1 MRAQD
6 NIYDSSDTRELLN
19 PTFTEASTRANINS
33 GESHKTIL
41 GKIKK
46 WFSSLGDLAF
56 LNKGTGS
63 AKFLREDGTWQT
75 DNNTTY
81 TFTSGTNKFT
91 VKPSSG
97 DAFDVTV
104 TPSITNNITGS
115 GTSGYIAKFNGS
127 ATITNGPAF
136 GSDTTKYLRNDGSWV
151 KPPNDNTTY
160 SFSTGDGNGQI
171 KITPSSGSAY
181 NISVKGLGNL
191 AYISKDSST
200 SHYLRGDGSWVTPP
214 DTDTKVDNTVW
225 QSDYLG
231 AKHKRSTADDYFGF
245 RKNDGTTT
253 AYITYENGNIATP
266 GTLAANGGI
275 TTTGNVTSQGDIGAN
290 RLFTKSRLYF
300 GDGGGLGNI
309 RIKSNGYPCFTN
321 GGGEDFPIV
330 VGDGSHIYKLT
341 WNGSR
346 LGLYIDNVGQ
356 GWFNMN

>member
-1 MRAQD
+1 MRTQD
-6 NIYDSSDTRELLN
+6 NIYDSSDVRELLN

-33 GESHKTIL
+33 GESHKTIF

-56 LNKGTGS
+56 INKGSGTKKYLREDGSWQTLGDLAYLNKGTGS
-63 AKFLREDGTWQT
+63 TKFLREDGSWQ
-75 DNNTTY
+75 
-81 TFTSGTNKFT
+81 S
-91 VKPSSG
+91 
-97 DAFDVTV
+97 A
-104 TPSITNNITGS
+104 ITGS
-115 GTSGYIAKFNGS
+115 GTNNYIAKFTG
-127 ATITNGPAF
+127 AGTIGNGPSF
-136 GSDTTKYLRNDGSWV
+136 GSDTTKYLRNDGSWI

-191 AYISKDSST
+191 AYISKDSNT

-214 DTDTKVDNTVW
+214 NTDTKVDNTVW
-225 QSDYLG
+225 QSTTSG
-231 AKHKRSTADDYFGF
+231 VKHKRSNSGDQWGLI
-245 RKNDGTTT
+245 KNDGSYS
-253 AYITYENGNIATP
+253 AWMEYESGNIATP
-266 GTLAANGGI
+266 GTLTATGGI
-275 TTTGNVTSQGDIGAN
+275 GTDGNISAQKDIGAN
-290 RLFTKSRLYF
+290 RLFTKSRVYF

-330 VGDGSHIYKLT
+330 VGDGGHIYKLT